1 MDIQLEKKEL
11 MKLLAETENPSI
23 ISDIKKIF
31 QREKKDWWDE
41 LSLEQKEAIEEGER
55 QIENGEF
62 VTFDEFFDI
71 LSRNEKVCSSRTV
84 LKG

>member
-11 MKLLAETENPSI
+11 MKLLAKTENPSI

-41 LSLEQKEAIEEGER
+41 LSSEQKATLEQADSEID
-55 QIENGEF
+55 NGDY
-62 VTFDEFFDI
+62 VTFDEFFNI
-71 LSRNEKVCSSRTV
+71 VSK
-84 LKG
+84 K

>member
-23 ISDIKKIF
+23 ITEIKKVF

-41 LSLEQKEAIEEGER
+41 LSDEQKEAIEEGER
-55 QIENGEF
+55 QIEKGEF
-62 VTFDEFFDI
+62 VTFE
-71 LSRNEKVCSSRTV
+71 EMMAH
-84 LKG
+84 LK

>member
-23 ISDIKKIF
+23 LSDIKKIF

-41 LSLEQKEAIEEGER
+41 LSVEQKEAIEEGER
-55 QIENGEF
+55 QVENGEF
-62 VTFDEFFDI
+62 VTLE
-71 LSRNEKVCSSRTV
+71 EMMAH
-84 LKG
+84 LK

>member
-23 ISDIKKIF
+23 LSEIKKVF

-41 LSLEQKEAIEEGER
+41 LSDEQKEAIEEGER

-62 VTFDEFFDI
+62 VTFE
-71 LSRNEKVCSSRTV
+71 EMMAH
-84 LKG
+84 LK

>member
-23 ISDIKKIF
+23 INDIKKVF

-41 LSLEQKEAIEEGER
+41 LSSEQKEAIEEGER
-55 QIENGEF
+55 QVENGEF
-62 VTFDEFFDI
+62 VTLE
-71 LSRNEKVCSSRTV
+71 EMMAH
-84 LKG
+84 LK